1 MDLGNAIKSLRKSL
15 KVSRKRLATNSGI
28 SITALYNIEN
38 NMSFPSKITIDKICS
53 TLGVPMSFLLFFSI
67 TEEDVPEEEPFVGVT
82 YIEDSVKIQ
91 LQLLNSDSGD
101 IILVLEKLGEE

>member
-38 NMSFPSKITIDKICS
+38 NLSFQSKITIDKICS
-53 TLGVPMSFLLFFSI
+53 TLGVPVSFLLFFSI
-67 TEEDVPEEEPFVGVT
+67 TNEDVPEDKQEIFMYLATPLKAFLL
-82 YIEDSVKIQ
+82 DNLIQ
-91 LQLLNSDSGD
+91 
-101 IILVLEKLGEE
+101 K